1 MADAV
6 QMLYGALILLSGAAC
21 VCGNVL
27 FLLLLLL
34 NTALRSDTLS
44 LALSA
49 VVSDLALGLATVPF
63 AAYHSLVGPPRPPGQ
78 GTVCQG
84 SGFLFLLL
92 QTSSLHV
99 LAWTTVDRF
108 SEIWLALS
116 HRRVWTAWRRR
127 AVLLAV
133 WAFSVAS
140 AALPLLGFGAYE
152 YSERRFL
159 CCLSFTPENGKMVA
173 TWAAL
178 GVALPILAVC
188 SLNGYVV
195 YVARK
200 QARRGTF
207 TCNELHCYNVPA
219 NNYLRSSVVMVTTS
233 VGLLVCWL
241 PYVSVCLYET
251 FSGQQ
256 SPAVTAA
263 LSTWL
268 VLTSAALNP
277 WITCLTQTYRAA
289 VRPSIRRFIQ
299 MCLCSETTLE
309 SRPQISAPH
318 LDSANRISMT
328 TTATRPPS
336 SPKTPT

>member
-1 MADAV
+1 MADGV
-6 QMLYGALILLSGAAC
+6 RTLYGALMLVSGAAC

-27 FLLLLLL
+27 LLLLLLL
-34 NTALRSDTLS
+34 NAALRSDTLS

-49 VVSDLALGLATVPF
+49 AVSDLALGLATVPF
-63 AAYHSLVGPPRPPGQ
+63 AAYHSLAWPTRDPGD
-78 GTVCQG
+78 GAVCQG

-92 QTSSLHV
+92 QTSSLHS
-99 LAWTTVDRF
+99 LAWTAADRF

-116 HRRVWTAWRRR
+116 HGAVWTAWRRR
-127 AVLLAV
+127 GVLLAV
-133 WAFSVAS
+133 WAFSVAT

-152 YSERRFL
+152 YSQQRSL
-159 CCLSFTPENGKMVA
+159 CGLSFTPENGNMVA
-173 TWAAL
+173 AWAA
-178 GVALPILAVC
+178 VAVAAPILAAC
-188 SLNGYVV
+188 GLNGYVV

-207 TCNELHCYNVPA
+207 TCNELHCYYVPA

-233 VGLLVCWL
+233 VCLLVCWL
-241 PYVSVCLYET
+241 PYISVGLYET
-251 FSGQQ
+251 FSGQE

-277 WITCLTQTYRAA
+277 WITCLTQTRYRAA

-299 MCLCSETTLE
+299 MCLCSGTALE

-328 TTATRPPS
+328 MTTATRP
-336 SPKTPT
+336 KTPT